1 MASMSKDLFSF
12 WLNSNTC
19 FLYDHYH
26 TFTLSSRVYNFTRN
40 GHCQWI
46 CQQVTD
52 WLGSIRDLSQKGQLG
67 NNLASTSSSSPL
79 TTISVWPIT
88 SFPASLPAC
97 RMLINSTKAT
107 CLSSRPWRRSTPCP
121 SPATSGEAQPT
132 NATRQILTG
141 LKAFKRKPCSHA
153 GREHQTT
160 APSAPCSDL
169 STAPNAQS
177 WGTPTMGQG
186 LRPQSD
192 FFFHWCSLPVLSDTE
207 ENIAVLLM

>member
-26 TFTLSSRVYNFTRN
+26 TFTLYSRVYNFTRN

-79 TTISVWPIT
+79 TVISVWPIT
-88 SFPASLPAC
+88 SFPASLSPLAECWQTLQRPPVWVHAPGVAPRPVQARQPAARLSPPTQRGEFSQVSRLSKENHVHTLAENTRLLHLQPPAQIC
-97 RMLINSTKAT
+97 RRLPM
-107 CLSSRPWRRSTPCP
+107 
-121 SPATSGEAQPT
+121 
-132 NATRQILTG
+132 
-141 LKAFKRKPCSHA
+141 LKAGVPQQW
-153 GREHQTT
+153 GRVW
-160 APSAPCSDL
+160 DL
-169 STAPNAQS
+169 SLIS
-177 WGTPTMGQG
+177 
-186 LRPQSD
+186 
-192 FFFHWCSLPVLSDTE
+192 FFTGVPFLFCQTQRQT
-207 ENIAVLLM
+207 LLYY